1 MKHWILSLVIVFI
14 AFISLNVYG
23 HDDEK
28 EKKPAKV
35 SSATVQEPDTQ
46 AAESV
51 VAERDFEIIRS
62 EVQSSTTFIVI
73 KALALAVAIIGLGAV
88 YLPRKRWGK
97 GNNENV

>member
-14 AFISLNVYG
+14 AFFSLNAYG

-35 SSATVQEPDTQ
+35 TSATTQEPDTQ
-46 AAESV
+46 AEPPA
-51 VAERDFEIIRS
+51 AERDFEIIRS

-88 YLPRKRWGK
+88 YLPRKNK
-97 GNNENV
+97 G